1 MPRHVVLKKYLTN
14 LKGGLVF
21 AANTV
26 NTFVWFTPLISFT
39 ILKLLVP
46 VPGFRRLMT
55 RWIMAMGENW
65 ISGNAL
71 IFRLVNGTRYTVRGL
86 DGLSRDKWYLLVVNH
101 QTWADIIVLQTVFNR
116 RIPFLKFFVK
126 QQLFWFPVL
135 GIAFWA
141 LDMPFMKRYS
151 KGYLQ
156 KHPEKK
162 GQDLEMTKRACEK
175 FHDTPTSVINFI
187 EGTRFSEQKREKRQS
202 PFRFLLPPRSGGI
215 AVTMSSMGE
224 MFDAVL
230 DVTLFY
236 PTGVPTFWDVMCG
249 RFESVEVYVRQRPV
263 QRWIVDGDYVNDR
276 DHRGRF
282 HRWLTELWTD
292 KDEELVRLH
301 AGNDG
306 GGSSRDA
313 A

>member
-1 MPRHVVLKKYLTN
+1 MLTRYLTN
-14 LKGGLVF
+14 IKGALVF
-21 AANTV
+21 TANTI
-26 NTFVWFTPLISFT
+26 NTFVWFTPLITFT
-39 ILKLLVP
+39 VLKLLVP
-46 VPGFRRLMT
+46 IRGFRRLMT

-65 ISGNAL
+65 ISGNAM
-71 IFRLVNGTRYTVRGL
+71 IFSLVNGTRYDVRGL
-86 DGLSRDKWYLLVVNH
+86 DGLSRNKWYLLVVNH
-101 QTWADIIVLQTVFNR
+101 QTWVDIIVLQTVFNR

-126 QQLFWFPVL
+126 QELIWFPVL

-175 FHDTPTSVINFI
+175 FHETPTSVINFI
-187 EGTRFSEQKREKRQS
+187 EGTRFSEQKRAKRQS

-230 DVTLFY
+230 DVTVFY
-236 PTGVPTFWDVMCG
+236 PSGVPTFWDVMCG
-249 RFESVEVYVRQRPV
+249 RFASVEVHIRQRPV
-263 QRWIVDGDYVNDR
+263 EDWIVSGDYVNDR
-276 DHRGRF
+276 EHRSRF
-282 HRWLTELWTD
+282 HRWLTELWTG
-292 KDEELVRLH
+292 KDAELARLH
-301 AGNDG
+301 AENEGA
-306 GGSSRDA
+306 GSSRDA